1 ECPIER
7 PVFHCFLKELSI
19 SPEIMTCL
27 VTVEQ
32 HDDAYVMIAYSE
44 PLNGQPIKPLTELAR
59 FPKFPQLTDGFCM
72 SANGDNVVFTCTLLG
87 CLLHVSLYSC
97 SAEADAAA
105 ASGGIDADLA
115 SGGADSGQRQSSL
128 LSGRRDN
135 LSRNSSQSSTGGV
148 APDQAFRFRKDRPV
162 VVAESNY
169 KLSEPISEYVYDV
182 CIREFSN
189 SGSGL
194 NKSNLYVTN
203 KSNIAVVS
211 LSGLKLEN
219 FLFEGLKLPWR
230 LKLHKHLLII
240 AEKWGSIQIADLE
253 KEHRSLCVMDMQG
266 LCCENGLKAIEVVM
280 EHNMLLL
287 TVYPEG
293 NQTAGHFQ
301 EDLTAASAATVG
313 SYVASAAGNGGDGNA
328 GDGAGGARNNSALL
342 MMNLEVFHEERGRG
356 SRSSAKPMLPQK
368 DEDEYKAALEGINRR
383 PAGPPEV
390 QKSVEMTDLSGSPMV
405 VAMKRPVNFGFI
417 CESSIGNSA
426 AEAGAMMRAARLH
439 LMAEEE
445 LSKTLSVSL
454 HENLELA
461 IASFVQAAAVYEQ
474 CGQPLLAVN
483 AYLQLAEA
491 LMLYGKFAEA
501 AVHLHRATDL
511 VPTHTMLMLR
521 LLGKLATCRLQ
532 LSDPHAALLVHT
544 RMQEI
549 VQRTGGDAGG
559 GGQLLPCYQDCM
571 RDSEIS
577 RSLVCACQA
586 GDAIA
591 VDEVHERLFPLLTGE
606 QNYLLHSLSDR
617 LRSPPLSAT
626 ELGEPLCCR
635 RRPRRNNAGFDCDND
650 DCDADRL
657 AAGVGNL

>member
-32 HDDAYVMIAYSE
+32 HDDAY
-44 PLNGQPIKPLTELAR
+44 
-59 FPKFPQLTDGFCM
+59 LTDGFCM

-128 LSGRRDN
+128 LSGRRDK
-135 LSRNSSQSSTGGV
+135 LKSSTGGV

-301 EDLTAASAATVG
+301 EDLTAASAATVMEAMAMLVTVLVEVL
-313 SYVASAAGNGGDGNA
+313 VAV
-328 GDGAGGARNNSALL
+328 LL
-342 MMNLEVFHEERGRG
+342 
-356 SRSSAKPMLPQK
+356 
-368 DEDEYKAALEGINRR
+368 
-383 PAGPPEV
+383 
-390 QKSVEMTDLSGSPMV
+390 
-405 VAMKRPVNFGFI
+405 
-417 CESSIGNSA
+417 
-426 AEAGAMMRAARLH
+426 
-439 LMAEEE
+439 
-445 LSKTLSVSL
+445 
-454 HENLELA
+454 
-461 IASFVQAAAVYEQ
+461 
-474 CGQPLLAVN
+474 
-483 AYLQLAEA
+483 
-491 LMLYGKFAEA
+491 
-501 AVHLHRATDL
+501 
-511 VPTHTMLMLR
+511 
-521 LLGKLATCRLQ
+521 
-532 LSDPHAALLVHT
+532 
-544 RMQEI
+544 
-549 VQRTGGDAGG
+549 
-559 GGQLLPCYQDCM
+559 
-571 RDSEIS
+571 
-577 RSLVCACQA
+577 
-586 GDAIA
+586 
-591 VDEVHERLFPLLTGE
+591 
-606 QNYLLHSLSDR
+606 
-617 LRSPPLSAT
+617 
-626 ELGEPLCCR
+626 
-635 RRPRRNNAGFDCDND
+635 
-650 DCDADRL
+650 
-657 AAGVGNL
+657 

>member
-1 ECPIER
+1 MNGSINYLSKYR
-7 PVFHCFLKELSI
+7 QVTAKLKKRFLKKPNLAEGSAEFDSI
-19 SPEIMTCL
+19 SKHLEM
-27 VTVEQ
+27 E
-32 HDDAYVMIAYSE
+32 E
-44 PLNGQPIKPLTELAR
+44 
-59 FPKFPQLTDGFCM
+59 
-72 SANGDNVVFTCTLLG
+72 
-87 CLLHVSLYSC
+87 
-97 SAEADAAA
+97 
-105 ASGGIDADLA
+105 
-115 SGGADSGQRQSSL
+115 
-128 LSGRRDN
+128 
-135 LSRNSSQSSTGGV
+135 
-148 APDQAFRFRKDRPV
+148 QAF
-162 VVAESNY
+162 Y
-169 KLSEPISEYVYDV
+169 Y
-182 CIREFSN
+182 
-189 SGSGL
+189 
-194 NKSNLYVTN
+194 
-203 KSNIAVVS
+203 
-211 LSGLKLEN
+211 
-219 FLFEGLKLPWR
+219 
-230 LKLHKHLLII
+230 
-240 AEKWGSIQIADLE
+240 
-253 KEHRSLCVMDMQG
+253 
-266 LCCENGLKAIEVVM
+266 
-280 EHNMLLL
+280 
-287 TVYPEG
+287 
-293 NQTAGHFQ
+293 
-301 EDLTAASAATVG
+301 AA
-313 SYVASAAGNGGDGNA
+313 
-328 GDGAGGARNNSALL
+328 
-342 MMNLEVFHEERGRG
+342 MF
-356 SRSSAKPMLPQK
+356 AKGQAK
-368 DEDEYKAALEGINRR
+368 
-383 PAGPPEV
+383 
-390 QKSVEMTDLSGSPMV
+390 
-405 VAMKRPVNFGFI
+405 

-439 LMAEEE
+439 LLAEEE

-577 RSLVCACQA
+577 RVLLLCLLARPADRLEAEHADTLARYAWSSPDEETPPAFLTEELLLCLQSLVCACQA

>member
-301 EDLTAASAATVG
+301 EDLTAASAATVMEAMAMLVTVLVEVL
-313 SYVASAAGNGGDGNA
+313 VAVLVVLLVVVLVVVLVVLLVVVLVVVLVVLLVVVLV
-328 GDGAGGARNNSALL
+328 ALL
-342 MMNLEVFHEERGRG
+342 
-356 SRSSAKPMLPQK
+356 
-368 DEDEYKAALEGINRR
+368 
-383 PAGPPEV
+383 
-390 QKSVEMTDLSGSPMV
+390 V
-405 VAMKRPVNFGFI
+405 VLVAVLVAT